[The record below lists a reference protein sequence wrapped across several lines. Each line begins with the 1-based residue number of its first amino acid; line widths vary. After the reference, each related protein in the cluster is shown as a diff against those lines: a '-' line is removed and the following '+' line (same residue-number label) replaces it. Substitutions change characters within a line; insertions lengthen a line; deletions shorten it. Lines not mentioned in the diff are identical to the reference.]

1 MIEPEAP
8 LTEEPAAP
16 PLSLV
21 EQPAPAEA
29 TELEHDDRDLVLSA
43 TAGPPPAE
51 EYPPATWGEKALPFL
66 ITAAV
71 LAADQL
77 TKYLVETRIPLYGSW
92 APIPALEAL
101 FRIVHT
107 ANTGAVFGLF
117 QGTGMIFA
125 GLAVVVAIAIVYFNL
140 TLPGGH
146 WLIRIALG
154 LQLGGALG
162 NFTDRMRQ
170 GHVTDFMDVG
180 PWYIFNV
187 ADMAISSGI
196 ILFAFAYLR
205 EYRREQEALK
215 TNAAPPLRP
224 ADSEPK
230 SAE

>member
-1 MIEPEAP
+1 MIDSQAP
-8 LTEEPAAP
+8 PTEEPAT
-16 PLSLV
+16 PLA
-21 EQPAPAEA
+21 PAPIEPA
-29 TELEHDDRDLVLSA
+29 DSDRA
-43 TAGPPPAE
+43 PEPPAAPE
-51 EYPPATWGEKALPFL
+51 PPRAADFPPATWREKLLPFL
-66 ITAAV
+66 ITAGV

-92 APIPALEAL
+92 APILALEEW

-162 NFTDRMRQ
+162 NFVDRMRQ
-170 GHVTDFMDVG
+170 GHVTDFIDVG
-180 PWYIFNV
+180 PWYIFNL
-187 ADMAISSGI
+187 ADMAITSGI
-196 ILFAFAYLR
+196 ILFAIAYLR
-205 EYRREQEALK
+205 EYRKEQQAM
-215 TNAAPPLRP
+215 NATAEPPLRS

-230 SAE
+230 GVE